1 MIMLKLKPN
10 ILCKYDHAL
19 YKLSLAYVTPPA
31 LSPLPTFRVRSTC
44 TQTPTSLHLFPLPK
58 YWNLYS
64 LSSCRSVLKNIAP

>member
-44 TQTPTSLHLFPLPK
+44 THTNFFALVPSSQILESL
-58 YWNLYS
+58 
-64 LSSCRSVLKNIAP
+64 LSQFLQVCT